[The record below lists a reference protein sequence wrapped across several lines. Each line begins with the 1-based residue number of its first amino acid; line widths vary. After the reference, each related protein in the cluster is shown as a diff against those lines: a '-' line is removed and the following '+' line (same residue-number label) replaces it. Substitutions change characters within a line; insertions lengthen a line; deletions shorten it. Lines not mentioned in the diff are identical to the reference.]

1 MMMLNI
7 MNPRSLSLD
16 EPISL
21 YVLHVAYTFI
31 VSKARASTSFHQ
43 LISASIRTYILCWVI
58 RHYMVMLLQVLFD
71 SKVQVITKY
80 SCIHYIYYILYIL
93 YIIYIIYY
101 IYYILYILYII
112 YIIYYIYYIL
122 YILYIIYIIYNS
134 DTIIKWYIKCEC
146 KLYLYTES

>member
-93 YIIYIIYY
+93 YIYIYILYILLYIIYIYY

-112 YIIYYIYYIL
+112 VIL
-122 YILYIIYIIYNS
+122 
-134 DTIIKWYIKCEC
+134 
-146 KLYLYTES
+146 